1 MSLPRSARKEVAVSM
16 TVSGDFHGV
25 SNLWPSKT
33 LQKVQSLLNAIGDE
47 ELVSRENYMRLGVTG
62 SPWMPVTWLNPGLG

>member
-1 MSLPRSARKEVAVSM
+1 M

-25 SNLWPSKT
+25 SILWPSKT

-47 ELVSRENYMRLGVTG
+47 EGELHETKCHWWSLDACDMAESRSGMKGQG
-62 SPWMPVTWLNPGLG
+62 